1 MHGAPRLL
9 LHLMALSTAA
19 GKLRKATGPRQLWT
33 WYDASDPL
41 SVLGTLPRPRGQ
53 GQEVQ
58 SACGGGGGGG
68 DYGFMCPHMMLF
80 SNDMLAAAAYDNKS
94 DFLYG
99 VAGGPSDGDCGSC
112 YQVQLSKP
120 DNEVSGKLPQLVLQ
134 VVNSGFDVSP
144 GQFDVFVG
152 AGGMGYFTAANIDC
166 QSAYCQGGPCK
177 QGMYNG
183 KRNPKCMILNKKNP

>member
-1 MHGAPRLL
+1 M
-9 LHLMALSTAA
+9 
-19 GKLRKATGPRQLWT
+19 
-33 WYDASDPL
+33 
-41 SVLGTLPRPRGQ
+41 
-53 GQEVQ
+53 
-58 SACGGGGGGG
+58 GG

-112 YQVQLSKP
+112 YQVRLSKP
-120 DNEVSGKLPQLVLQ
+120 DNEWSDSIPQLVLQ

-183 KRNPKCMILNKKNP
+183 TFADWTDSDHADQNKCYAGGIRWTGGDVDKLDYLCHRLSAFGIEYKASTRALLFLSCIYYMPMYIFIMDY